1 MSLSKGSFAG
11 RAGARPYGAWLL
23 TLSAVAFILAAVLL
37 LAPAGAQAQE
47 SPLHPTFPLLDAEGG
62 NVVEIGA
69 PISTLKTCGSC
80 HDSAFITEHDMHAAL
95 WSAEAAAWD
104 PLTYG
109 RRARQGDEINCF
121 LCHSGD
127 ANNAA
132 RLEALAA
139 GEIAWANTAT
149 LIVEP
154 VAALVAAEDGEEGA
168 VSPEATAEAA
178 AFAEPAA
185 AGIVVATESGY
196 AYNPDAFA
204 ADGSLKPEYVNIQ
217 DPRSDAC
224 GSCHGQVHMQTQTPL
239 ALSVCDDSQARTFTT
254 GQVVSPQRIS
264 SSGANVAD
272 RDTLARPWD
281 IHAERVLT
289 CVDCHYSVNNP
300 VYTTSTPS
308 GDLEHLTF
316 DPRRLD
322 FGEYLERPSHQFA
335 NGSDGSPSC
344 TNCHDASVSHGWLP
358 YLERH
363 TSALACESCH
373 VPQLY
378 APALASRDWTVLTA
392 DGAPVDTCRGIDGGI
407 ASPPDS
413 PAAALITGYQPTL
426 LQDVDADGS
435 SALSP
440 YNLVTVSYWV
450 AGDDAQPVELEA
462 VRAAYLD
469 GGAYA
474 AEVLALFDGDA
485 DGALSSAELMLDSSA
500 KTDLIAARLAGQGI
514 AGARISA
521 EIVPY
526 PIHHGVIGGSD
537 ATRDCQTCHQED
549 SRITAAFPLGAAS
562 GGATPT
568 LAEDS
573 GVRWNGSVGADG
585 EGLLTFQPETQTP
598 AAQLYIFGRDS
609 QQVIDLLGVLI
620 LLGTSLGVTAHAS
633 LRVIAARR
641 AQQGGQAH
649 HGVQREYLYSI
660 YERQWHWLQTA
671 VIFGLTFTGLVIHR
685 PQYFSA
691 FSFAWMVDLH
701 NVLALILVINAAL
714 SLFYHLASGE
724 IKQFIPRPYGFFDQA
739 IQQALFY
746 LRGIF
751 RGDPHPFEKTRDHK
765 MNPLQQMTY
774 FGILNVLLPL
784 QIITGA
790 LMWGAQQFPAL
801 TNLLG
806 GLPVLA
812 PFHTLIAWLFVT
824 FIIAH
829 VYLTTTGHEPLA
841 GIKAMVGGYDAVESA
856 ETGAASSAK
865 PSAETGD

>member
-1 MSLSKGSFAG
+1 MRGF
-11 RAGARPYGAWLL
+11 LL
-23 TLSAVAFILAAVLL
+23 TVGLPALLAAAIVLAL
-37 LAPAGAQAQE
+37 PQAAQAQS
-47 SPLHPTFPLLDAEGG
+47 SPLHPTFPLLDAEGQ
-62 NVVEIGA
+62 NVIESGA
-69 PISTLKTCGSC
+69 PISTLATCGSC
-80 HDSAFITEHDMHAAL
+80 HDSAFITAHDIHADL
-95 WSAEAAAWD
+95 WIAEAAAWD

-109 RRARQGDEINCF
+109 ERPQQGSEINCF

-132 RLEALAA
+132 RLEALNA
-139 GEIAWANTAT
+139 GQIAWANTAT

-154 VAALVAAEDGEEGA
+154 PVVAAVEDHEAA
-168 VSPEATAEAA
+168 PEATAEAG
-178 AFAEPAA
+178 AEPEAA
-185 AGIVVATESGY
+185 AEAEAPAPVGIVITTEAGY
-196 AYNPDAFA
+196 AYNADAFDA
-204 ADGSLKPEYVNIQ
+204 EGNLLPEYVNIQ

-224 GSCHGQVHMQTQTPL
+224 GSCHGQVHVQTQIPL
-239 ALSVCDDSQARTFTT
+239 ALAACDDSQTRTFTT

-281 IHAERVLT
+281 IHAERVLN

-300 VYTTSTPS
+300 VYTTNTPS
-308 GDLEHLTF
+308 GDLPHLTF

-322 FGEYLERPSHQFA
+322 FGEYLEKPSHEFA
-335 NGSDGSPSC
+335 NGSEGSPAC
-344 TNCHDASVSHGWLP
+344 TNCHDAQVSHPWLP

-378 APALASRDWTVLTA
+378 APALASRDWTVLSS
-392 DGAPVDTCRGIDGGI
+392 DGAPVDTCRGLDGGI
-407 ASPPDS
+407 AAPPEN
-413 PAAALITGYQPTL
+413 PATTLITGYQPTL

-440 YNLVTVSYWV
+440 YNLVTVSYW
-450 AGDDAQPVELEA
+450 ATGSDEAAQPVPLDA

-469 GGAYA
+469 GEGAEGSVYA
-474 AEVLALFDGDA
+474 DDVLAAFDADA
-485 DGALSSAELMLDSSA
+485 DGALSSAELTLDSEA
-500 KTDLIAARLAGQGI
+500 KIAVISERLAA
-514 AGARISA
+514 AGVADARIRA

-526 PIHHGVIGGSD
+526 PIHHGMIGGEY
-537 ATRDCQTCHQED
+537 ATRDCQACHQDD

-562 GGATPT
+562 GGVTPT
-568 LAEDS
+568 LIGDP
-573 GVRWNGSVGADG
+573 GVRWNGTVTSDADG
-585 EGLLTFQPETQTP
+585 RLTFQPETQTP

-609 QQVIDLLGVLI
+609 VQVIDLLGVLI

-641 AQQGGQAH
+641 RARQGVHPH
-649 HGVQREYLYSI
+649 HGVQREYMYSI

-751 RGDPHPFEKTRDHK
+751 RGDPHPFEKSRDRK

-801 TNLLG
+801 TNMLG
-806 GLPVLA
+806 GLPFLA

-841 GIKAMVGGYDAVESA
+841 GIKAMVGGYDEL
-856 ETGAASSAK
+856 ETPDASLPAT
-865 PSAETGD
+865 PSPDTGD